1 MSEPLSVSVGF
12 VPWKAGETGW
22 GVARAGVL
30 PMPTQGTRTPGG
42 RMVALFSPRA
52 MPTLAPVPERQN
64 GPGSELARLV
74 FFSGKFPG
82 SQLPNPECPAG

>member
-1 MSEPLSVSVGF
+1 
-12 VPWKAGETGW
+12 
-22 GVARAGVL
+22 
-30 PMPTQGTRTPGG
+30 
-42 RMVALFSPRA
+42 MVAPSSPRA

-82 SQLPNPECPAG
+82 SQLPNPECPAGRARPCPVARLEEGSDSDLGLSL